1 MGDYAQGMG
10 RLEGGIVFALYS
22 FVAFARVVEH
32 VATFH
37 SDLVSFLLLQQDCLS
52 CVFLL
57 MDNEWLDYVD
67 NRPRRTSRG
76 SKRVGVR
83 TTLFSLFQWLG
94 TSLYPV
100 SSRFARG
107 GIYLW
112 QHGLE
117 HLSHYRMGRRCYLV
131 GRAPVRCP

>member
-10 RLEGGIVFALYS
+10 RLERGVFFTFHS

-32 VATFH
+32 AATSH
-37 SDLVSFLLLQQDCLS
+37 SNLVPFLLLQQDCLS

-76 SKRVGVR
+76 SKRIGVR

-100 SSRFARG
+100 GSRIARG

-117 HLSHYRMGRRCYLV
+117 HLSHY
-131 GRAPVRCP
+131 

>member
-1 MGDYAQGMG
+1 MGDHAPRVG

-57 MDNEWLDYVD
+57 MDNERIDYVG

-76 SKRVGVR
+76 GKRVGICLAV
-83 TTLFSLFQWLG
+83 FSFL
-94 TSLYPV
+94 
-100 SSRFARG
+100 
-107 GIYLW
+107 
-112 QHGLE
+112 
-117 HLSHYRMGRRCYLV
+117 
-131 GRAPVRCP
+131 